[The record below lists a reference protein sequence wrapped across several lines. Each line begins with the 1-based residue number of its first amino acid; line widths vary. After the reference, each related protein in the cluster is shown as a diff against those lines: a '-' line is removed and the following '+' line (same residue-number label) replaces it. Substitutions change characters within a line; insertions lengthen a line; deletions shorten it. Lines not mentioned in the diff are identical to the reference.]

1 MARITQRLD
10 KHSEAQL
17 FEFFTGHVKF
27 SLLHKGSVHG
37 FSVSQVQEKCAKQGH
52 IMLVVYNKRGII
64 VGVYSCKGLVESSYT
79 GCDFYFSP
87 FQNKL
92 KKSSINK
99 VSCQAN
105 CITVDDVITMKEI
118 SNNEQNISVTFIKRN
133 YTTDELEVYR
143 VEGTPHS
150 LTHLLIFCRKSS
162 QMRNAI
168 VSYKPP
174 TNLVTQTR
182 VLLVGPVGAGKSSFI
197 SSVYSVLEGAVTCQT
212 IGGTEKAQSFTTKFR
227 SYNIKA
233 VRGGKATSLVL
244 CDMMGM
250 GDAEVS
256 GVNVK
261 DVLEVIKG
269 HVPERYKFNPSE
281 AISQDST
288 GYVSEPTLKHKIACV
303 VFVFSAKDLNGYS
316 KTLLDNLKELQL
328 HIRDLG
334 VPLVALLTH
343 TDKVCHVVN
352 QNASMMYFS
361 RHVQDKVHTVVNL
374 FGLPLSCIFPVK
386 NYSSKLMLDCNTDIL
401 ILNTLELILRY
412 TDLFYED
419 CEVFTADKS

>member
-1 MARITQRLD
+1 MAVDIRRWVTCGHEEEKEGPTMARITQRLD
-10 KHSEAQL
+10 KQSEAQL

-27 SLLHKGSVHG
+27 SLLHKASVHG
-37 FSVSQVQEKCAKQGH
+37 FSVSQIQEKCAKQGH
-52 IMLVVYNKRGII
+52 IMLVAYQANDII
-64 VGVYSCKGLVESSYT
+64 VGVYSSKGLVDSSYT
-79 GCDFYFSP
+79 GYLGPLLP
-87 FQNKL
+87 FPWQEL
-92 KKSSINK
+92 IWTT
-99 VSCQAN
+99 Q
-105 CITVDDVITMKEI
+105 
-118 SNNEQNISVTFIKRN
+118 KR
-133 YTTDELEVYR
+133 
-143 VEGTPHS
+143 
-150 LTHLLIFCRKSS
+150 S
-162 QMRNAI
+162 QMRDSI

-174 TNLVTQTR
+174 TNLVTKTR
-182 VLLVGPVGAGKSSFI
+182 VLLVGLVGAGKSSFI
-197 SSVYSVLEGAVTCQT
+197 SSIYSVLEGAVTCQT
-212 IGGTEKAQSFTTKFR
+212 IVGTEKAQSFTTKFT

-233 VRGGKATSLVL
+233 VRGGEATSLVL

-250 GDAEVS
+250 GDAEVQ

-269 HVPERYKFNPSE
+269 HVPERYKFNPSK

-334 VPLVALLTH
+334 VPLVAVLTH
-343 TDKVCHVVN
+343 TDEVCHVVD

-361 RHVQDKVHTVVNL
+361 SHVQDKVHTVVNL

-401 ILNTLELILRY
+401 IFNALEFILRY

-419 CEVFTADKS
+419 CEVFMADKS